1 MFQWLIYKEDKRM
14 SKTRKILILLISYY
28 LLLSLFPRTALAHNA
43 APAIPYALSAPQDV
57 EIIGQSVACA
67 TINWSNVPG
76 AQGYEVYRAENGG
89 AYTIVHT
96 TAFSVFADK
105 GLVTGNDYSY
115 KVRAFM
121 TAGDTAV
128 YSEMSEEISV
138 RPRFALY
145 YQGSP
150 SWRFS
155 DEVRKRA
162 CLLTAFAIVIRNMGI
177 EATPRTVYKANGGT
191 PVSMARLQRHFGMV
205 AAPALAD
212 GSPLLDGF
220 DGRSTNIKSKSKNY
234 EAAVREALE
243 LHPEGVI
250 LYFKKGDA
258 AHAIVACKVDE
269 NGTIYYSDPGRN
281 KGRLLT
287 FRETWVSH
295 HHRMKYRHLSEMIAL
310 DLANGASLVL
320 E

>member
-1 MFQWLIYKEDKRM
+1 MHRA
-14 SKTRKILILLISYY
+14 RKILILLISFC
-28 LLLSLFPRTALAHNA
+28 LLLSLFPGTALAHNE
-43 APAIPYALSAPQDV
+43 APDISYALPAPKDV
-57 EIIGQSVACA
+57 EIIGQSVTCA

-89 AYTIVHT
+89 AYSLVHT

-105 GLVTGNDYSY
+105 DLVTGNDYSY
-115 KVRAFM
+115 QVRAFR
-121 TAGDTAV
+121 TAGDTVV
-128 YSEMSEEISV
+128 YSDMSEELSV
-138 RPRFALY
+138 CPRFALY
-145 YQGSP
+145 YQGS
-150 SWRFS
+150 SAWRFS
-155 DEVRKRA
+155 DEVRKKA

-191 PVSMARLQRHFGMV
+191 PVSMARLERKFGVV
-205 AAPALAD
+205 AAPALAE

-220 DGRSTNIKSKSKNY
+220 DGRSTSIKSKSKNY

-295 HHRMKYRHLSEMIAL
+295 HHHMKYGQLSEMIAL